1 MRWVLYGANG
11 YTGALIARE
20 AVRRGLAP
28 VLAGRNGEAVGALA
42 RELGLP
48 HAVVDLGDARAL
60 DALLADADL
69 VLHCAGPFHRTMPP
83 MVASCLRTRT
93 HYLDITGELGV
104 FEALAARHEEA
115 CTAGVV
121 LLPGTGFDVVPSD
134 CLAAHTAA
142 RLPGATSLVLAFR
155 TSGRP
160 SGGTQQ
166 TMVEHAHEGG
176 AIRRDGRIER
186 VRAAFDVRPFDFGDG
201 PVDAVTIPW
210 GDVSTAFHST
220 GIPDV
225 RVYAAYPKAVLSQV
239 RWSRWL
245 SPVLGLPF
253 VQQRLIASIRKG
265 PPGPSDAERARGSS
279 RFVCEVRHPDGRV
292 AVSHLRGPE
301 GYTMTV
307 ETALLVVARF
317 VAGDAPSPGFST
329 PSKAFGPDL
338 VLRVPGTARGDDPIR
353 RGA

>member
-20 AVRRGLAP
+20 AVRRGMRP
-28 VLAGRNGEAVGALA
+28 TLAGRNGEAVGALA
-42 RELGLP
+42 RELGLD
-48 HAVVDLGDARAL
+48 HRVVDLADARAL
-60 DALLADADL
+60 DALLADAEV

-93 HYLDITGELGV
+93 HYLDITGELDV
-104 FEALAARHEEA
+104 FEALAARGEEA
-115 CTAGVV
+115 RAAGVV

-142 RLPGATSLVLAFR
+142 RLPGATSLVLAFQV
-155 TSGRP
+155 TGRP

-176 AIRRDGRIER
+176 AIRVGGRIER
-186 VRAAFDVRPFDFGDG
+186 VRQGFDIRPFDFGDG
-201 PVDAVTIPW
+201 PADAVTIPW

-239 RWSRWL
+239 KWSRWL
-245 SPVLGLPF
+245 APALGLPF
-253 VQQRLIASIRKG
+253 VQRRLIARIRSG
-265 PPGPSDAERARGSS
+265 PAGPSDAERARGSS
-279 RFVCEVRHPDGRV
+279 RFVCEVRHADGRL
-292 AVSHLRGPE
+292 AVSRLRGPE

-317 VAGDAPSPGFST
+317 LAGEAPAPGFTT
-329 PSKAFGPDL
+329 PSRAFGAEL
-338 VLRVPGTARGDDPIR
+338 VLRVPGVARGDEAIR
-353 RGA
+353 RDG